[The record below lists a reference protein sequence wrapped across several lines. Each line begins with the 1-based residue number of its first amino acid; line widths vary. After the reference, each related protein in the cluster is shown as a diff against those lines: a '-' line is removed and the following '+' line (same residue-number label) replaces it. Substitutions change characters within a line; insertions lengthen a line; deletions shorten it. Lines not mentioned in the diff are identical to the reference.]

1 MPRKVKS
8 ASRTERFSN
17 NLKHYRLKAG
27 MSQQQLADAVGVGR
41 SYISECELGISRLTF
56 KMAKR
61 YGEVLNVDPNELL
74 GMDAIKYNGNFMA
87 TLNSLVYA
95 CYDSMI
101 EGVSNGTV
109 SVSDFNQYM
118 VCFNMVS
125 HKLTDDDAIAL
136 NSIVKAYTDKVPNKG
151 YLADD

>member
-17 NLKHYRLKAG
+17 NLKHYRVKAG
-27 MSQQQLADAVGVGR
+27 LSQQQLADAVGVGR
-41 SYISECELGISRLTF
+41 SYISECELGISRLTL

-61 YGEVLNVDPNELL
+61 YAEVLHVDPNELL

-101 EGVSNGTV
+101 EGLASGEVPLN
-109 SVSDFNQYM
+109 DFNQFM
-118 VCFNMVS
+118 ICFYLVS
-125 HKLTDDDAIAL
+125 HKLTDEQAIAL
-136 NSIVKAYTDKVPNKG
+136 NGIVKMFTDKTPEKG
-151 YLADD
+151 YVYDD